1 MDWKAW
7 QQRWDRQQERY
18 LPYREQSFEAMVQCV
33 AEVIRGRGRVLDLA
47 CGCGSV
53 TERLLKKLPK
63 LQVVGVDI
71 DPVLLKIARGAF
83 EGDERVRWMER
94 DLCDPDWSADL
105 EPESFDAVV
114 TATALHWLEESVLLR
129 VYRDVARL
137 LRPGGMFVNADH
149 MPLENRVLFDAG
161 RRLYGGW
168 FEASAD
174 RDDWEGWWEAISEV
188 KGMEEALAERER
200 RFGRRRSHEFM
211 PPASWHMERLSS
223 AGFSSAEIV
232 WRSFNEAVLV
242 ALK

>member
-33 AEVIRGRGRVLDLA
+33 AEGVRGRGRILDLA

-137 LRPGGMFVNADH
+137 LRPGGCLSMRITCPWRTGFSLMREGVCTAGGLRHPRIGTIGKDG
-149 MPLENRVLFDAG
+149 G
-161 RRLYGGW
+161 RR
-168 FEASAD
+168 S
-174 RDDWEGWWEAISEV
+174 
-188 KGMEEALAERER
+188 R
-200 RFGRRRSHEFM
+200 R
-211 PPASWHMERLSS
+211 
-223 AGFSSAEIV
+223 
-232 WRSFNEAVLV
+232 
-242 ALK
+242 